1 MRFKLRQMEVF
12 RAVML
17 TGSINAAAKML
28 YVSQPAVSKLVTHTE
43 TTLGL
48 RLFERTKG
56 RLIPT
61 AEGQALFREVEQVY
75 QSALRVD
82 EFARALALGPASL
95 LRIAC
100 SPSLATTI
108 VAPAI
113 VELKRRLP
121 GLRVDWHTTLMAE
134 MPMEVLSKTVDVA
147 VTSMPIEHEHLE
159 VVPFMRG
166 RMVCVLPPGHA
177 LATRDSIALA
187 DLQSQPMILFR
198 RDIPFGTVI
207 VQACQ
212 QADVDLTSVVDVT
225 HADQALALVRGG
237 LGLAIVDE
245 FAAVGVGHNG
255 GTDCVVRPL
264 VESLEMTSTFVYSK
278 FSAPPASATLL
289 MEAIHRRA
297 GQLGRQ
303 VGNLADEAN

>member
-28 YVSQPAVSKLVTHTE
+28 YVSQPAVSKLVSHTE

-61 AEGQALFREVEQVY
+61 AEAQALFREVEQVY
-75 QSALRVD
+75 QAALSVD

-95 LRIAC
+95 LRVSC
-100 SPSLATTI
+100 SPSLATSI

-113 VELKRRLP
+113 VELKRQLP
-121 GLRVDWHTTLMAE
+121 ALSVDWHTTLMAD
-134 MPMEVLSKTVDVA
+134 MPLEVLSKAVDVA
-147 VTSMPIEHEHLE
+147 ITSMPIEHEHLD

-166 RMVCVLPPGHA
+166 RMVCVVPPGHR
-177 LATRDSIALA
+177 LAAAEPIALSE
-187 DLQSQPMILFR
+187 LIGEPMVLFR
-198 RDIPFGTVI
+198 RDIPFGTMI
-207 VQACQ
+207 ARACQ
-212 QADVDLTSVVDVT
+212 QANVELESVVDVT
-225 HADQALALVRGG
+225 RADQALALVKGG

-245 FAAVGVGHNG
+245 FAAEAQGLII
-255 GTDCVVRPL
+255 RPL
-264 VESLEMTSTFVYSK
+264 VEELELVSTFVYSK
-278 FSAPPASATLL
+278 FSPPSRNTTLL
-289 MEAIHRRA
+289 MQAVYEQAQRIDRHIH
-297 GQLGRQ
+297 GVSLP
-303 VGNLADEAN
+303 E